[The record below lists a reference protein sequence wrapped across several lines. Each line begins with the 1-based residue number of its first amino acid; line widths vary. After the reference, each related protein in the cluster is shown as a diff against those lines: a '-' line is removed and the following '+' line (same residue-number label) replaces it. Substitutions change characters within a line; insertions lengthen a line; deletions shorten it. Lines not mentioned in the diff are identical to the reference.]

1 MGYLL
6 GMRRV
11 AGIFLIALLS
21 ACSSGGGDDDSGHST
36 EVSVSTDRIDLAVSA
51 PDAETPPA
59 QTVTATFGENVAH
72 LAVIHNGTALANVT
86 SQVQGRTAQ
95 ITIEPAAPRTL
106 GSGVFPGNI
115 AITGYF
121 CANPQCSSL
130 AAGSTATVTVRY
142 QISPVLQTIAPYVGL
157 ANVSDTA
164 IIRGV
169 GFRSFDTQGV
179 RFGTIPAV
187 EFTVASETDV
197 RVTYP
202 ALAPGSYEVQ
212 IDIPDHQGTLQST
225 ARLVIIEP
233 TNYTAQALAYP
244 SAQAAVHRVVYDA
257 ERSAIIVATQSGSV
271 IRYAYAQGAWQ
282 APNSISVTDLQ
293 DITLSTQGDR
303 LLVLTR
309 GSLISSDPVTL
320 APITTATASDLPIG
334 AFLKNLATTNEDRAF
349 VTTGQ
354 ATSGATPVYLFDG
367 RSNTLLSSSQTL
379 NNGTPAA
386 AGQGSSV
393 LFVQGHPSITTATP
407 VYIFSTTDARFS
419 SLGVTINQNSI
430 YPSVDKGG
438 TRAVLNGVRVH
449 GTTPTAS
456 FKLLGTLPDSTAA
469 VAVNLPGTRAYT
481 YDPTA
486 GGILVFDISADRDG
500 AAFSALGTAVALP
513 ADPGTN
519 VRMTLS
525 PDGRA
530 LFIAGSTQLVVQP
543 TPAL

>member
-21 ACSSGGGDDDSGHST
+21 ACSSGGDGDAGHST
-36 EVSVSTDRIDLAVSA
+36 DISVSTDRIDLAVGA
-51 PDAETPPA
+51 PDAETPPT
-59 QTVTATFGENVAH
+59 QTVTATFGEDVAH
-72 LAVIHNGTALANVT
+72 LAVIHNGTAIANVT

-95 ITIEPAAPRTL
+95 ITIEPAAPSEL
-106 GSGVFPGNI
+106 GSGVFPGNV

-130 AAGSTATVTVRY
+130 AAGKTGTVTVRY
-142 QISPVLQTIAPYVGL
+142 QISPVLQTIAPYVGF

-187 EFTVASETDV
+187 EFAVASETDL

-202 ALAPGSYEVQ
+202 ALAPGDYEVQ

-225 ARLVIIEP
+225 ARLVIVEP
-233 TNYTAQALAYP
+233 TNYAAQALGYP
-244 SAQAAVHRVVYDA
+244 AAQTAVHRVVYDA
-257 ERSAIIVATQSGSV
+257 ERSAAIVATQGGNV
-271 IRYAYAQGAWQ
+271 IRYAYANGAWQ
-282 APNSISVTDLQ
+282 APSSISVTDLQ
-293 DITLSTQGDR
+293 DVALSTQGDR

-309 GSLISSDPVTL
+309 GSLIISDPVTL
-320 APITTATASDLPIG
+320 APIATATPSDLPTG
-334 AFLKNLATTNEDRAF
+334 AFLKNLAATNEDRAF

-354 ATSGATPVYLFDG
+354 ATSGSTPVYLFDG
-367 RSNTLLSSSQTL
+367 RNNTLLSSSQTL

-386 AGQGSSV
+386 AGQGSSL

-407 VYIFSTTDARFS
+407 VYLFSTADARFS

-430 YPSVDKGG
+430 YPVVDKAG

-469 VAVNLPGTRAYT
+469 VAVNMQGTRAYT
-481 YDPTA
+481 YDPTG
-486 GGILVFDISADRDG
+486 GGILVFDVSADREG
-500 AAFSALGTAVALP
+500 AAFTALGTAVALP

>member
-11 AGIFLIALLS
+11 AGVVLIALLS
-21 ACSSGGGDDDSGHST
+21 ACSSGGGDGDSGHST
-36 EVSVSTDRIDLAVSA
+36 DVSVSTDRIDLAVSA
-51 PDAETPPA
+51 PDAEPPPT
-59 QTVTATFGENVAH
+59 QTVTATFGEDVAH
-72 LAVIHNGTALANVT
+72 LAVIHNGTAIANVT

-95 ITIEPAAPRTL
+95 ITIEPTSPRTL
-106 GSGVFPGNI
+106 GSGVFPGNV

-130 AAGSTATVTVRY
+130 AAGQTGTVTVRY
-142 QISPVLQTIAPYVGL
+142 QVSPVLQTIAPYVGL

-179 RFGTIPAV
+179 RFGTIPEV
-187 EFTVASETDV
+187 EFTVASETDL

-244 SAQAAVHRVVYDA
+244 SAQTAVHRVVYDA
-257 ERSAIIVATQSGSV
+257 ERSAIIVATQSGNV

-282 APNSISVTDLQ
+282 APSSISVPDLQ

-309 GSLISSDPVTL
+309 GSLISSDAVTL
-320 APITTATASDLPIG
+320 APIATATASDLPIG

-393 LFVQGHPSITTATP
+393 LFVQGHPSTTTATP
-407 VYIFSTTDARFS
+407 VYIFSTADARFS

-469 VAVNLPGTRAYT
+469 VVLNMQCTRAYT
-481 YDPTA
+481 YDPA
-486 GGILVFDISADRDG
+486 GGGILVFDISADRDG
-500 AAFSALGTAVALP
+500 AAFTALGTAVALP

>member
-21 ACSSGGGDDDSGHST
+21 ACSSGGDGDSGHST
-36 EVSVSTDRIDLAVSA
+36 DISVSTDRIDLAVEA
-51 PDAETPPA
+51 PDAPTPPS
-59 QTVTATFGENVAH
+59 QTITASFGEDVAH
-72 LAVIHNGTALANVT
+72 LAVIHNGTAIANVT

-95 ITIEPAAPRTL
+95 ITIEPAAPSAL
-106 GSGVFPGNI
+106 GSGVFPGNV

-130 AAGSTATVTVRY
+130 AAGKTGTVTIRY
-142 QISPVLQTIAPYVGL
+142 QISPVLQTIAPYVGF

-164 IIRGV
+164 ILRGV

-179 RFGTIPAV
+179 RFGTTPAV
-187 EFTVASETDV
+187 EFTVASETDL

-202 ALAPGSYEVQ
+202 ALAPGAYEVQ

-233 TNYTAQALAYP
+233 TNYAAQALAYP
-244 SAQAAVHRVVYDA
+244 AAQTAVHRVVYDA
-257 ERSAIIVATQSGSV
+257 ERSAVIVATQGGNL
-271 IRYAYAQGAWQ
+271 IRYAYVGGTWQ
-282 APNSISVTDLQ
+282 APTSVSAADLQ
-293 DITLSTQGDR
+293 DIALSTQGDE

-309 GSLISSDPVTL
+309 GSLIRSDPVSL
-320 APITTATASDLPIG
+320 APIGTVTPSDLPSG
-334 AFLKNLATTNEDRAF
+334 AFLKNIATTNEDRAF
-349 VTTGQ
+349 ITTGQ
-354 ATSGATPVYLFDG
+354 ATSGSTPVYLFDG
-367 RSNTLLSSSQTL
+367 RNNTLLSSSQTL

-393 LFVQGHPSITTATP
+393 VFVQGHPSISSTSP
-407 VYIFSTTDARFS
+407 VYVFSTTDARFS
-419 SLGVTINQNSI
+419 SLGVAINQNSI
-430 YPSVDKGG
+430 YPTVDKAG

-449 GTTPTAS
+449 GTTPTTS

-469 VAVNLPGTRAYT
+469 VAVNMQGTRAYT
-481 YDPTA
+481 YAPTG
-486 GGILVFDISADRDG
+486 GGILVFDISADREG
-500 AAFSALGTAVALP
+500 AALTALGTAVALP

-519 VRMTLS
+519 VRMALS